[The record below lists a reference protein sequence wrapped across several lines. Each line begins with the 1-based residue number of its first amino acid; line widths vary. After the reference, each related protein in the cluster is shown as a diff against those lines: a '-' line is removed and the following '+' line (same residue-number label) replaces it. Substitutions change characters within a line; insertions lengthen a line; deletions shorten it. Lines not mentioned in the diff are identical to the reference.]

1 MSSKLK
7 KRIKIEVYLTD
18 KDKNEIQ
25 KRADRLDISAS
36 DYLKLKAL
44 DRLRDEDE

>member
-1 MSSKLK
+1 MSDKHK
-7 KRIKIEVYLTD
+7 KRIKIEVYLTE
-18 KDKNEIQ
+18 KNKEDIQ

-44 DRLRDEDE
+44 DRLKEDE